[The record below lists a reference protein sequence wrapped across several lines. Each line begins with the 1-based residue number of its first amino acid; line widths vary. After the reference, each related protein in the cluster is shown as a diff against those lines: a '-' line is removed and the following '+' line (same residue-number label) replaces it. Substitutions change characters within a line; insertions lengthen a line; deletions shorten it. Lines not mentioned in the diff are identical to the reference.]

1 MTDEADPAWKA
12 TRDAATDS
20 NVEEPAPVGTDGV
33 ETVNGSQGACRT
45 PKAIVDWA
53 LSGVGTDCSR
63 TAVLSD
69 DVGSP
74 KRHSYKRGTM
84 SAAQNNERNLS
95 VEVGRRI
102 QDLREAKHIQPVDFA
117 RAAGFTQQYL
127 WRLEAGQQNV
137 TLQTISRV
145 AIALGEPMSA
155 LLADI
160 EPDPSSVQKRS
171 YTRKTT

>member
-1 MTDEADPAWKA
+1 M
-12 TRDAATDS
+12 
-20 NVEEPAPVGTDGV
+20 GTDGV
-33 ETVNGSQGACRT
+33 VTVDCSQGTCRT
-45 PKAIVDWA
+45 PEAIVDWA
-53 LSGVGTDCSR
+53 LSGVETNCSR
-63 TAVLSD
+63 TAGTSD

-74 KRHSYKRGTM
+74 KRHSYKRQTM
-84 SAAQNNERNLS
+84 SAAQNKERDLS

-102 QDLREAKHIQPVDFA
+102 QDLREAKHIQAVDFA
-117 RAAGFTQQYL
+117 RAAGFTPQYL

-160 EPDPSSVQKRS
+160 EPDPGSVRKRS
-171 YTRKTT
+171 YTRKT